1 MHVQPISTFRL
12 FQEGHLLRNS
22 IAIFV
27 LTTLFYFIGAELR
40 LVHELSLFW
49 PLNGVMAGVFARY
62 VWLNRLHYYAISY
75 VAMLVY
81 DAITTEW
88 GLVSLAINFSNMMF
102 IVTVALL
109 VARDKR
115 LGKNKYEPVSAL
127 RLFNYCLLAALL
139 CAIVGAIGS
148 VSIDSLDFWPLLAD
162 WFSEQFSTGVLIVPC
177 MLTLAIPGVLPRFKA
192 EQMMPAIAL
201 IVSVIASVVIGGAG
215 SLAFPLPALIWCAVR
230 YTPQVTCLLTFVTGA
245 VEVVLVAN
253 SVIDISVGSP
263 FSIPQMF
270 SARLGIATMAI
281 CPIMVSFSVAAINS
295 LMKQVAL
302 RADFDFLTQVYSR
315 SGLYEALK
323 SPSLKQTQHLTVM
336 LLDIDYFKS
345 INDNYGHECGDKVLS
360 VFAQHIQKIVGDKGL
375 VARMGGEEF
384 AVAVPSVNPV
394 DGLLF
399 LFSIAVIFMLPWYT
413 HLGIKFT
420 LAPFSILGVAIAIFL
435 GFRNNAGYARYVE
448 ARKLWGQLM
457 IASRS
462 LLREVKTTLP
472 DSASVREFARLQIA
486 FAHCLRMT
494 LRKQPQAEV
503 LAQYLKTE
511 DLQRV
516 LASNSPA
523 NRILLIMG
531 EWLAVQRRN
540 GQLSDILFISLNDR
554 LNDISAVL
562 AGCERIAYTPI
573 PFAYTLILHRTVYLF
588 CIMLPFALVVDLHY
602 MTPFIS
608 VLISYTFISLDCLAE
623 ELEDPF
629 GTENNDLPLDAICN
643 AIEIDLLQMNDE
655 AEIPAKILPDRH
667 YQLT

>member
-1 MHVQPISTFRL
+1 MAVAMDNAILGNILRQVRPLIGQGKVADYIPALATVDGSRLGIAICTVDGQL
-12 FQEGHLLRNS
+12 FQAGDAQERFS
-22 IAIFV
+22 IQSISKV
-27 LTTLFYFIGAELR
+27 
-40 LVHELSLFW
+40 LSLVVAMRHYSEEEIWQRVGKDPSGSPFNSLVQLEMEQGI
-49 PLNGVMAGVFARY
+49 PRNPFINAGALVVCDMLQGRLSAPRQRMLEVVRGLSGVSDISYDTVVARSEFEHSARNAAIAWLMKSFGNFHHDVTTVLQNYFHYCALKMSCVELARTFVFLANQGKAIHIDEPVVTPMQARQINALMATSGMYQNAGVFARY

-88 GLVSLAINFSNMMF
+88 GLVSLVINFSNMMF

-109 VARDKR
+109 VVRDKR

-127 RLFNYCLLAALL
+127 RLFNYCLIAALL

-245 VEVVLVAN
+245 VEIVLVAN

-360 VFAQHIQKIVGDKGL
+360 VFARHIQKIVGDKGL

-394 DGLLF
+394 DGLLMAEKIRKGVELQPF
-399 LFSIAVIFMLPWYT
+399 TWQQKTLYLTVSIGVGSGRASYR
-413 HLGIKFT
+413 T
-420 LAPFSILGVAIAIFL
+420 LTDDFNKLM
-435 GFRNNAGYARYVE
+435 VE
-448 ARKLWGQLM
+448 ADTCLY
-457 IASRS
+457 RS
-462 LLREVKTTLP
+462 KKDGRNRTSTMRYGEEV
-472 DSASVREFARLQIA
+472 V
-486 FAHCLRMT
+486 
-494 LRKQPQAEV
+494 
-503 LAQYLKTE
+503 
-511 DLQRV
+511 
-516 LASNSPA
+516 
-523 NRILLIMG
+523 
-531 EWLAVQRRN
+531 
-540 GQLSDILFISLNDR
+540 
-554 LNDISAVL
+554 
-562 AGCERIAYTPI
+562 
-573 PFAYTLILHRTVYLF
+573 
-588 CIMLPFALVVDLHY
+588 
-602 MTPFIS
+602 
-608 VLISYTFISLDCLAE
+608 
-623 ELEDPF
+623 
-629 GTENNDLPLDAICN
+629 
-643 AIEIDLLQMNDE
+643 
-655 AEIPAKILPDRH
+655 
-667 YQLT
+667 

>member
-1 MHVQPISTFRL
+1 MHVHPISTFRL

-22 IAIFV
+22 IAIFA

-109 VARDKR
+109 VVRDKR

-127 RLFNYCLLAALL
+127 RLFNYCLIAALL

-177 MLTLAIPGVLPRFKA
+177 MLTLA
-192 EQMMPAIAL
+192 
-201 IVSVIASVVIGGAG
+201 
-215 SLAFPLPALIWCAVR
+215 
-230 YTPQVTCLLTFVTGA
+230 TFVTGA
-245 VEVVLVAN
+245 VEIVLVAN

-263 FSIPQMF
+263 FSIPEMF

-360 VFAQHIQKIVGDKGL
+360 VFARHIQKIVGDKGL

-394 DGLLF
+394 DGLLMAEKIRKGVELQPF
-399 LFSIAVIFMLPWYT
+399 TWQQKTLYLTVSIGVGSGRASYR
-413 HLGIKFT
+413 T
-420 LAPFSILGVAIAIFL
+420 LTDDFNKLM
-435 GFRNNAGYARYVE
+435 VE
-448 ARKLWGQLM
+448 ADTCLY
-457 IASRS
+457 RS
-462 LLREVKTTLP
+462 KKDGRNRTSTMRYGEEV
-472 DSASVREFARLQIA
+472 V
-486 FAHCLRMT
+486 
-494 LRKQPQAEV
+494 
-503 LAQYLKTE
+503 
-511 DLQRV
+511 
-516 LASNSPA
+516 
-523 NRILLIMG
+523 
-531 EWLAVQRRN
+531 
-540 GQLSDILFISLNDR
+540 
-554 LNDISAVL
+554 
-562 AGCERIAYTPI
+562 
-573 PFAYTLILHRTVYLF
+573 
-588 CIMLPFALVVDLHY
+588 
-602 MTPFIS
+602 
-608 VLISYTFISLDCLAE
+608 
-623 ELEDPF
+623 
-629 GTENNDLPLDAICN
+629 
-643 AIEIDLLQMNDE
+643 
-655 AEIPAKILPDRH
+655 
-667 YQLT
+667 

>member
-394 DGLLF
+394 DGLLMAEK
-399 LFSIAVIFMLPWYT
+399 IR
-413 HLGIKFT
+413 K
-420 LAPFSILGVAIAIFL
+420 GVD
-435 GFRNNAGYARYVE
+435 
-448 ARKLWGQLM
+448 
-457 IASRS
+457 
-462 LLREVKTTLP
+462 LLRLPQEDMCQTFGLPSSVKYESDGGPGIAQIMAFLMGSSEALKDRYDFMKFQVFQWLIGATDGHAKNFSVFIQAGGSYRLTPFYDIISAFPVLGGTGIHISDLKLAMGLNASKGKKTAIDKIYPRHFLATAKVLKFP
-472 DSASVREFARLQIA
+472 DVG
-486 FAHCLRMT
+486 AHNVYYVKL
-494 LRKQPQAEV
+494 
-503 LAQYLKTE
+503 
-511 DLQRV
+511 
-516 LASNSPA
+516 N
-523 NRILLIMG
+523 
-531 EWLAVQRRN
+531 
-540 GQLSDILFISLNDR
+540 LSD
-554 LNDISAVL
+554 
-562 AGCERIAYTPI
+562 
-573 PFAYTLILHRTVYLF
+573 
-588 CIMLPFALVVDLHY
+588 
-602 MTPFIS
+602 
-608 VLISYTFISLDCLAE
+608 AE
-623 ELEDPF
+623 
-629 GTENNDLPLDAICN
+629 
-643 AIEIDLLQMNDE
+643 
-655 AEIPAKILPDRH
+655 
-667 YQLT
+667 